1 MGLKDWIPAKFGKR
15 PWITIAVIVVAIGA
29 LAVIGVYILEQVA
42 ETLGADWIKT
52 RIEGMM
58 K

>member
-1 MGLKDWIPAKFGKR
+1 MGLKDSIPDKFRKR

-29 LAVIGVYILEQVA
+29 LAVIGIYILERVA
-42 ETLGADWIKT
+42 VTLGADWT
-52 RIEGMM
+52 RIQIEGMM